1 MWYDTNFYVIRR
13 INEEKKKVCNV
24 MWCDFL
30 CDMTID
36 PLFIGK
42 KTEFSKRQDFC
53 HLLKFYTW
61 YHSIRLTTVKSK

>member
-13 INEEKKKVCNV
+13 INEEKKKKVCNV

-36 PLFIGK
+36 PKIIIQF
-42 KTEFSKRQDFC
+42 DFLSADC
-53 HLLKFYTW
+53 
-61 YHSIRLTTVKSK
+61 IDRG